1 MKKSETIDDTA
12 AVSTQE
18 TGRVYRLTC
27 RFTQDSAL
35 FEMEDATV
43 DTMAATR
50 HPQTTQAPSDELN
63 SFLANPWTTL
73 YNTGF
78 IPERTLRAR
87 EFYALP
93 VRYLITLS
101 REFAKTL
108 RARLAEL
115 EFLREKIELPCPE
128 SFLLEAQTTR
138 PFALGQEFLDD
149 AWFIRYWERLCS
161 AFRQDILNSRCSA
174 EDYLKYKNPD
184 EVMYGRVYF
193 HLVENRELKDEA
205 PFAFMATFA
214 MGTPDGKRVQQ
225 LPLQK
230 AVELYRDALPSMVKL
245 LSQVS
250 RAAKQSAFIDGLM
263 RSGDLFH
270 AIRLTADEVYTFLK
284 EIPLYEQSGIYCRIP
299 EWWRKKTQRPA
310 LTVNIGSKAP
320 SGLGL
325 TALLD
330 FDMQLCANGQ
340 PLTREE
346 LQQLLLEAEGLRM
359 LKGRWVEV
367 DHERLRRL
375 LMILEQQSHGSLS
388 LLDAMRLQD
397 SIGVKTEDDDIVSH
411 SQGEWLAALQA
422 KLLNP
427 ALCPLPAP
435 GDGFRAQL
443 RPYQQL
449 GYQWLSTASQL
460 GLGVCLA
467 DDMGLGKTV
476 QMIALLSSMHSK
488 AQFFA
493 LIIVPASLIGNW
505 QNELARFAPHL
516 SVRTL
521 SGTPAHI
528 RQVFQEH
535 PQAEVSITS
544 YGQARVSA
552 DIAAQHWNLLVLDEA
567 QAIKNPASLQT
578 RAVKKLQSAFRVAM
592 TGTPIENRLSDLWS
606 LFDFLNPGLLG
617 NKTEF
622 ARFCA
627 ELEDNNDRYAQLRRT
642 VSPFILRRLKTDRSI
657 IDDLP
662 EKVEVTR
669 YAPLTKKQMALYQDV
684 VRQAGE
690 SLEQTEGIQR
700 KGLVLSTLLK
710 LKQICN
716 HGDQYLGQTAFLP
729 EESGKMMLLSEIC
742 ETIRE
747 KRERV
752 LVFTQF
758 REMCA
763 PLDAA
768 LGDIFGSNGL
778 VLHGGTPIK
787 ERQKIVDIFNGDSYV
802 PYMVLSIKAGG
813 VGLNLTSANHV
824 VHFDRWWNPA
834 VENQATDRA
843 FRIGQKRSVMVYKMV
858 VQGTVE
864 EKIDKIIAEK
874 QALSQEILSF
884 DAHSAL
890 TELSTDALRQLFRL
904 EEEGPRENEE
914 RKAAGKTVKASIKK
928 RGES

>member
-1 MKKSETIDDTA
+1 MRKTETVDDTA
-12 AVSTQE
+12 LKSSQE
-18 TGRVYRLTC
+18 TGKACRLTC
-27 RFTQDSAL
+27 LFTQDSVL
-35 FEMEDATV
+35 FEMEYATV
-43 DTMAATR
+43 DTLAATG
-50 HPQTTQAPSDELN
+50 HPQAVLAPSDEFN
-63 SFLANPWTTL
+63 NFLTDPWTAL
-73 YNTGF
+73 YNSGF
-78 IPERTLRAR
+78 VPERTLR
-87 EFYALP
+87 EQDCYALP
-93 VRYLITLS
+93 VRYLISLS
-101 REFAKTL
+101 REFSKTL

-115 EFLREKIELPCPE
+115 EFLREKIDLPCPE
-128 SFLLEAQTTR
+128 SFLLEAQAAR
-138 PFALGQEFLDD
+138 PYALGQEFLDD

-161 AFRQDILNSRCSA
+161 IFRQDIIGSRCSA
-174 EDYLKYKNPD
+174 EDYLKHKNPD

-193 HLVENRELKDEA
+193 HLVENREQKDEA

-214 MGTPDGKRVQQ
+214 MVTPDGKRVQQ

-245 LSQVS
+245 LSQVI

-270 AIRLTADEVYTFLK
+270 AIRLTAEEAYTILK
-284 EIPLYEQSGIYCRIP
+284 EIPVYEQCGIYCRIP
-299 EWWRKKTQRPA
+299 DWWHRKTQRPT
-310 LTVNIGSKAP
+310 LTVSIGNKTP

-325 TALLD
+325 SALLD
-330 FDMQLCANGQ
+330 FDVRICADGQ
-340 PLTREE
+340 TLTKEDLE
-346 LQQLLLEAEGLRM
+346 QLLLEGNGLRL
-359 LKGRWVEV
+359 LKGRWVEL

-375 LMILEQQSHGSLS
+375 LLLMEQQSHGTLS
-388 LLDAMRLQD
+388 LLEAMRLQD
-397 SIGVKTEDDDIVSH
+397 NIGVMTEDKDIVSH
-411 SQGEWLAALQA
+411 SQGEWLTALRA

-427 ALCPLPAP
+427 ASCPLPAP
-435 GDGFRAQL
+435 DGGFRAQL

-449 GYQWLSTASQL
+449 GYQWLSMAKQL

-476 QMIALLSSMHSK
+476 QLIALLSSLRNK
-488 AQFFA
+488 AQFSA

-516 SVRTL
+516 SVRAL
-521 SGTPAHI
+521 SGTAAQK
-528 RQVFQEH
+528 RQIFQEH
-535 PQAEVSITS
+535 PEAEVSITS

-552 DIAAQHWNLLVLDEA
+552 DIAAQRWDLLVLDEA
-567 QAIKNPASLQT
+567 QAIKNPASMQT
-578 RAVKKLQSAFRVAM
+578 RAVKKLKSAFRVAM

-617 NKTEF
+617 NKAEF
-622 ARFCA
+622 ARFCD
-627 ELEDNNDRYAQLRRT
+627 ELEDNTDKYAVLRRT
-642 VSPFILRRLKTDRSI
+642 ISPFILRRLKTDRGI

-669 YAPLTKKQMALYQDV
+669 YAPLTKKQIALYQDV
-684 VRQAGE
+684 VRQLGE
-690 SLEQTEGIQR
+690 DIEQTEGIRR

-716 HGDQYLGQTAFLP
+716 HVDQYLGQTAFLP
-729 EESGKMMLLSEIC
+729 EESGKMMLLAEIC

-763 PLDAA
+763 PLDTS
-768 LGDIFGSNGL
+768 LREIFGSSGL

-787 ERQKIVDIFNGDSYV
+787 ERQKIVDAFNGDVYV

-813 VGLNLTSANHV
+813 VGLNLTSANHI

-843 FRIGQKRSVMVYKMV
+843 FRIGQKRNVMVYKMV

-864 EKIDKIIAEK
+864 EKIDKLIADK
-874 QALSQEILSF
+874 QALS
-884 DAHSAL
+884 
-890 TELSTDALRQLFRL
+890 
-904 EEEGPRENEE
+904 
-914 RKAAGKTVKASIKK
+914 
-928 RGES
+928 